1 MTRDFEQFPD
11 NDNGD
16 ILWQMQEDGSDL
28 TEPHEVEY
36 SIAFEKQ
43 DQAEKCAIY
52 LLLEEQKISMYLDE
66 ETDPNFWILSVHIN
80 MELDYADINDLEE
93 WFTKIAHQFGGEYDG
108 WGCMTYVYDDE
119 DEDLE

>member
-1 MTRDFEQFPD
+1 
-11 NDNGD
+11 
-16 ILWQMQEDGSDL
+16 MQEDGSDL